1 MHLFPAI
8 DLRDGRCVR
17 LHQGDYRQE
26 TVYGDDPV
34 AQAVTFA
41 AAGAGWIH
49 VVDLDAARTGVPEN
63 RAVVAAIAEAVD
75 VPVQTGG
82 GVRDRAAAEA
92 LFDAGVERVVIGTA
106 ALTDPDFVRDLARE
120 HRVAVGLDAK
130 AGEVATD
137 GWLVGSG
144 RTVLDVARSF
154 ADAGVDA
161 FVVTDISRDGTLEGP
176 DLVGLRDV
184 VEATPVGVIASGGVG
199 TLDDLRALVAI
210 EAEGRRLA
218 GAITGKAIYEGRFT
232 VEEGVAVLGSLTGES
247 S

>member
-92 LFDAGVERVVIGTA
+92 LLEPGVGT
-106 ALTDPDFVRDLARE
+106 
-120 HRVAVGLDAK
+120 
-130 AGEVATD
+130 
-137 GWLVGSG
+137 
-144 RTVLDVARSF
+144 
-154 ADAGVDA
+154 
-161 FVVTDISRDGTLEGP
+161 
-176 DLVGLRDV
+176 
-184 VEATPVGVIASGGVG
+184 GGVG
-199 TLDDLRALVAI
+199 PPARPPP
-210 EAEGRRLA
+210 E
-218 GAITGKAIYEGRFT
+218 
-232 VEEGVAVLGSLTGES
+232 
-247 S
+247 